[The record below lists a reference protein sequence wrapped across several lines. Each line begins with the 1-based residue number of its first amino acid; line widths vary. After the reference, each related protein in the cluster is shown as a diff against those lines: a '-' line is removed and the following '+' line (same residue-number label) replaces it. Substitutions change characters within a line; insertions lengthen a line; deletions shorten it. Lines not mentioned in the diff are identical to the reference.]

1 MFFNR
6 QQDFF
11 LKKNGKER
19 LTNTREEGVRDKIG
33 LFYRKLKKKVFDK
46 ETIQNLNFFVKDM
59 RKNNNME
66 NR

>member
-59 RKNNNME
+59 RKNNNLE